1 MKILR
6 RLLVLTALMLC
17 SVSASAQE
25 SNYLAFR
32 PGALFMSDFSGEH
45 PSAFWGELVYGR
57 RLLPGLAV
65 EVGSGYFHDGVSNG
79 NEIAGIP
86 VSVTLKAVYPAG
98 PFELYAGGGAGFFVV
113 TKYKG
118 VLDGVS
124 IDDGDTVPEGHLVIG
139 ANYGFS
145 KRLFAGL
152 DGRYVFTG
160 KAQLGGVEK
169 KLDGLVTAATIG
181 LRF

>member
-1 MKILR
+1 
-6 RLLVLTALMLC
+6 MLC
-17 SVSASAQE
+17 SVSASAQD

-32 PGALFMSDFSGEH
+32 PGALFLGDFSGEH
-45 PSAFWGELVYGR
+45 PSAFWSELVYGR
-57 RLLPGLAV
+57 RLLPGFAV
-65 EVGSGYFHDGVSNG
+65 EAGSGYFHDGVSNG

-86 VSVTLKAVYPAG
+86 VIVTLKAVYPAG
-98 PFELYAGGGAGFFVV
+98 PFELYAGGGAGFFIV

-124 IDDGDTVPEGHLVIG
+124 IDGKDTVPEGHLVIG
-139 ANYGFS
+139 ANYDFS
-145 KRLFAGL
+145 KRFFAGF

-160 KAQLGGVEK
+160 KADLSGVER
-169 KLDGLVTAATIG
+169 KLDGLVTSATVG